1 MDTQKD
7 PLDISALDAQDEAT
21 LNIRHPKTEKETGW
35 IWTFYGPGH
44 PITIA
49 LADQVAKEQVR
60 LAREKE
66 QARVN
71 GKKWKADDE
80 SIEFLRQRNVD
91 SIVKRTKTFT
101 PVSLDGKL
109 IEFSAD
115 SARVLLADPRKSW
128 LFKQVT
134 DYLKEDES
142 FIPPSATS

>member
-1 MDTQKD
+1 MNTDKD
-7 PLDISALDAQDEAT
+7 AFDLGGLDAMDEAT
-21 LNIRHPKTEKETGW
+21 LNIKHPKTEEPTGW

-44 PITIA
+44 PVTVA
-49 LADQVAKEQVR
+49 LADQVGREQLR
-60 LAREKE
+60 ISREKE

-80 SIEFLRQRNVD
+80 SIDALRARNID

-101 PVSLDGKL
+101 PIRLDDKL

-115 SARVLLADPRKSW
+115 NARALLADPRKSW

-134 DYLKEDES
+134 DYLREDES
-142 FIPPSATS
+142 FIRPSATS

>member
-1 MDTQKD
+1 MDDSTE
-7 PLDISALDAQDEAT
+7 LDIGGLDAQDEAT
-21 LNIRHPKTEKETGW
+21 LDIKHPKTEEPTGW
-35 IWTFYGPGH
+35 TWTFYGPGH

-49 LADQVAKEQVR
+49 LADQVGREQLR
-60 LAREKE
+60 IAREKE

-80 SIEFLRQRNVD
+80 PIDALRKRNID
-91 SIVKRTKTFT
+91 SIVKRTKSFT
-101 PVSLDGKL
+101 PIKLDGKL

-115 SARVLLADPRKSW
+115 NARMLLSDQRKSW

-142 FIPPSATS
+142 FIQPSATS

>member
-1 MDTQKD
+1 MDTE
-7 PLDISALDAQDEAT
+7 LDIGALDAQDEAT
-21 LNIRHPKTEKETGW
+21 LNIKHPTTEAPTGW
-35 IWTFYGPGH
+35 VWTFYGPGH

-49 LADQVAKEQVR
+49 LADQVGREQLR
-60 LAREKE
+60 IAREKE

-80 SIEFLRQRNVD
+80 SIDALRKRNID
-91 SIVKRTKTFT
+91 SIVKRTKSFT
-101 PVSLDGKL
+101 PIKLDGKL

-115 SARVLLADPRKSW
+115 NARMLLSDQRKSW

-142 FIPPSATS
+142 FIQPSATS